1 MAKSIR
7 ISDEFYEFADAV
19 AQRSGRSLAQ
29 QLEHWA
35 RLGARIDMGLPA
47 AQTMELLD
55 GQLDVAELLK
65 RFLPSVDRATVQAKH
80 AKLDAQV
87 ANGQRDASSL
97 AVIPKALAQSVSLTF
112 PKDAFGGAKRW

>member
-47 AQTMELLD
+47 AQTLALLD

-65 RFLPSVDRATVQAKH
+65 RFLPPVDRAAVQAKH